1 MKDVYNKGEERIMKK
16 LTRIA
21 YITLLIVAAFT
32 LGACGKKAE
41 AEGTKDNGGKAK
53 TKIVLETGGSPAP
66 FIQTVDKAEDALYT
80 TKDGVYLTGYDI
92 AVLTELFKLPSFADY
107 ELELNV
113 SSNSLVDAQQGVI
126 DATINNWS
134 YNTERAKSYL
144 FSFPYTKSRYT
155 ITSAAGT
162 EIHSFEELA
171 ESGLK
176 IYGGAGGNT
185 TNAIERWNDAR
196 KDGEKKIN
204 LEFTSADIT
213 VQLQEAIEG
222 KVALI
227 HDQPVILKYKDA
239 YPTQFASLNITVLS
253 DEETAK
259 NITANNTSHILFGKT
274 GAHAKEYQ
282 KLFSEGIKQLFD
294 NGKLEEL
301 GKKWIGEKLNDATIS
316 VLPLASDLDY
326 LN

>member
-1 MKDVYNKGEERIMKK
+1 MKK
-16 LTRIA
+16 EFRKIVYA
-21 YITLLIVAAFT
+21 ALLIVAA
-32 LGACGKKAE
+32 LGLTACGKKVE
-41 AEGTKDNGGKAK
+41 AGKK
-53 TKIVLETGGSPAP
+53 VIKIETNGSPAP
-66 FIQTVDKAEDALYT
+66 FIVTEDSADAAIYT
-80 TKDGVYLTGYDI
+80 TKDNVYLSGYDV
-92 AVLTELFKLPSFADY
+92 AVLVELFKLPEFAEY
-107 ELELNV
+107 ELELTV

-134 YNTERAKSYL
+134 YNSERAKSYL

-162 EIHSFEELA
+162 SISSFEELA

-185 TNAIERWNDAR
+185 TNAIERWNEAR

-204 LEFTSADIT
+204 LEYTSADIT

-227 HDQPVILKYKDA
+227 HDQPVILKYKTA
-239 YPTQFASLNITVLS
+239 YPTQFESLNITVLS
-253 DEETAK
+253 DEETAT

-274 GAHAKEYQ
+274 GKNSKEYQ
-282 KLFSEGIKQLFD
+282 KLFSEGIKKLYE
-294 NGKLEEL
+294 NGTLEEL
-301 GKKWIGEKLNDATIS
+301 GKKWIGEKLNDPTIS

>member
-1 MKDVYNKGEERIMKK
+1 MKTK
-16 LTRIA
+16 LTKLIL
-21 YITLLIVAAFT
+21 TLLFVLTAAVLT
-32 LGACGKKAE
+32 ACGSS
-41 AEGTKDNGGKAK
+41 AEGENGKK
-53 TKIVLETGGSPAP
+53 VIKFETNGAPAP
-66 FIQTVDKAEDALYT
+66 FIETVENEADALYT
-80 TKDGVYLTGYDI
+80 TKDGVFLTGYDI
-92 AVLTELFKLPSFADY
+92 AVLVELFKLPEFADY
-107 ELELNV
+107 ELDLRV

-134 YNTERAKSYL
+134 YNKERAESYL

-176 IYGGAGGNT
+176 IYGSAGGNT
-185 TNAIERWNDAR
+185 TNAIERWNEAR
-196 KDGEKKIN
+196 KSGEKKIN
-204 LEFTSADIT
+204 LEYTSADIT

-227 HDQPVILKYKDA
+227 HDQPVILKYKQA
-239 YPTQFASLNITVLS
+239 YPTQFESLTITVLS
-253 DEETAK
+253 DEETAT

-274 GAHAKEYQ
+274 GTHSKEYQ
-282 KLFSEGIKQLFD
+282 KLISEGIKKLYE
-294 NGKLEEL
+294 NGTLAEL
-301 GKKWIGEKLNDATIS
+301 GKKWIAQKLGDDSVN
-316 VLPLASDLDY
+316 VLPLESDLTY

>member
-1 MKDVYNKGEERIMKK
+1 MKTK
-16 LTRIA
+16 LTKLIL
-21 YITLLIVAAFT
+21 TLLFVLAAAALT
-32 LGACGKKAE
+32 GC
-41 AEGTKDNGGKAK
+41 GGKAEGENGK
-53 TKIVLETGGSPAP
+53 KVIKIETNGRPAP
-66 FIQTVDKAEDALYT
+66 FIETVENKEDALYT

-92 AVLTELFKLPSFADY
+92 AVLVELFKLPEFADY
-107 ELELNV
+107 ELDLSV
-113 SSNSLVDAQQGVI
+113 SSNSLVDTQQGVI

-134 YNTERAKSYL
+134 YNKERAETFL

-162 EIHSFEELA
+162 TISSFEELA
-171 ESGLK
+171 ESGLI

-196 KDGEKKIN
+196 KSGEKKIN
-204 LEFTSADIT
+204 LEYTSVDFT

-227 HDQPVILKYKDA
+227 HDQPVILKYKQA
-239 YPTQFASLNITVLS
+239 YPEQFKSLNITVLS
-253 DEETAK
+253 DQETAT

-274 GAHAKEYQ
+274 GTHSKEYQ
-282 KLFSEGIKQLFD
+282 KLISEGIKKLYE
-294 NGKLEEL
+294 NGTLAEL
-301 GKKWIGEKLNDATIS
+301 GKKWIADKLGDDSVN
-316 VLPLASDLDY
+316 VLPLESDLIY